1 MAICLHNQLATIL
14 TKVEAVI
21 NSRPFI
27 YIEDDIDSS
36 ITLTPMNFL
45 SLHSLHVIPDLS
57 NESDPEVSFTKK
69 SSSEQLLQT

>member
-21 NSRPFI
+21 NSRPFV

-45 SLHSLHVIPDLS
+45 SHSLHVIPDLS

-69 SSSEQLLQT
+69 SSSEQLLQI